1 MSVVIDGSNGLT
13 FPNSTTQTAAGL
25 TTVNPV
31 IASGAL
37 TFADATTQNTSG
49 AVSKASS
56 GYTKLPNGL
65 IIQWGGTPFS
75 GGGGTANI
83 TFPVAFPTACLAVT
97 ASVGRG
103 STLSGYMMSTQIGT
117 FNTTSAA
124 VIGNYDTGGTAGI
137 LPLSGNEYAA
147 WIAFGY

>member
-1 MSVVIDGSNGLT
+1 MSNARNLARLLPDSSGQLA
-13 FPNSTTQTAAGL
+13 TA
-25 TTVNPV
+25 N
-31 IASGAL
+31 IANA
-37 TFADATTQNTSG
+37 
-49 AVSKASS
+49 AVTAPKLANNASS
-56 GYTKLPNGL
+56 FSGSGYQKLPSGL
-65 IIQWGGTPFS
+65 IVQWGGTPFS

-103 STLSGYMMSTQIGT
+103 TTLGGYMMSTQIGT
-117 FNTTSAA
+117 FNTTSAS

-137 LPLSGNEYAA
+137 NPLSVNEYAA